1 MESLFAGILC
11 PPILFSET
19 RMPLAVESLHCR
31 APDGAY
37 AKTKK
42 DFGNLNTYFARLP
55 KVFIFERNRC
65 SSSAEITV
73 HLPPKQVF
81 TFVRNGCSP
90 CPAIRKS
97 WIEISSGGN
106 EDALLFSV
114 IVTLEVR

>member
-90 CPAIRKS
+90 CPEIRS
-97 WIEISSGGN
+97 NCSSS
-106 EDALLFSV
+106 ASV
-114 IVTLEVR
+114 S